1 MSIRDVTHSTNIG
14 LSVLT
19 KSNATTASGG
29 IAASGHA
36 NPSASAYSA
45 LLTQAREIKGVGAL
59 APKSPQAQQAEAL
72 RSAQAAQAAR
82 ARSQHGSGA
91 HGAQFAALL
100 NQAQAQYGTTLPPEA
115 KPHGAQAQPSSDGAT
130 ASAAQTLLSGKSD
143 ALTKLASNLTYDNL
157 KGRIA
162 ALEGKPLDSSS
173 VLATAGYISTEAA
186 QVISTIEAAQAY
198 QLDVSERV
206 ARYPDEVVDL
216 VHKQL
221 DFSPLLPEGTRT
233 FLANLQ
239 CSDSERD
246 ALVNLM
252 IFGRDD
258 GPHGQNAAQYFGA
271 EQLSGA
277 DLSTQLE
284 PVLERAQLNAAA
296 LAGNDYQYVLRDPQA
311 ALGQTVAVTSGASLE
326 ERALER
332 ELDSTFKRDMALMQ
346 ILARANNQSA
356 SIF

>member
-82 ARSQHGSGA
+82 TQHGSGA

-115 KPHGAQAQPSSDGAT
+115 KTHGAQAQPSSDGAT

-198 QLDVSERV
+198 QLDVSER
-206 ARYPDEVVDL
+206 ATRYPDEVVDL

-233 FLANLQ
+233 FLANLK